1 MNDQTGKSGQAGK
14 SGGETLLQL
23 ENVNAFYGA
32 AHILHDLN
40 LRVDAGEKVA
50 LIGRNGVGK
59 TTVVNTILGLAQLRG
74 GTLTVAGRRLVK
86 PRIYMAAQCGVAVVP
101 QGRCIVP
108 NLTVE
113 QNLLLGAATAHKRKG
128 IWNTEQIYKLFPILQ
143 ERAHTP
149 GTALSGGQQ
158 QMLAVGRALMAN
170 PSLILLDE
178 PSEGLAPVI
187 VDQLADIFNQI
198 ASQGTTLLLIE
209 QNMSLVV
216 RVAQRYCAMSKGSV
230 IAEGSVTH
238 ASIDELHRHVMV

>member
-1 MNDQTGKSGQAGK
+1 MRA
-14 SGGETLLQL
+14 LLKL
-23 ENVNAFYGA
+23 ENVNAVYGA

-40 LRVDAGEKVA
+40 LQVNAGERVA

-59 TTVVNTILGLAQLRG
+59 TTVVNTILGLATLRS
-74 GTLTVAGRRLVK
+74 GTVHVNATLL
-86 PRIYMAAQCGVAVVP
+86 PRPRTYQAAQQGVVVVP
-101 QGRCIVP
+101 QGRRIVA

-113 QNLLLGAATAHKRKG
+113 ENLQLGAAVGRKG
-128 IWNTEQIYKLFPILQ
+128 PWNLAEIYKLFPILQ

-178 PSEGLAPVI
+178 PTEGLAPVI
-187 VDQLADIFNQI
+187 VDQLATIFNRV
-198 ASQGTTLLLIE
+198 AGQGTALLLIE

-216 RVAQRYCAMSKGSV
+216 RVAQRYYAMAKGSV
-230 IAEGSVTH
+230 VAQGEVVNSREG
-238 ASIDELHRHVMV
+238 LHDIEAHVMV